1 HKPTI
6 LAAEGVFISVFLF
19 VIWLRANNPDMWHPW
34 RGGEK
39 PMELA
44 YLTAVTG
51 STSLPPFDPWLA
63 GGTLNYYYMG
73 WFVLA
78 VPIRLIGLGP
88 DVGFNLGVATYAA
101 LAAVTVFSTA
111 AMLTELAR
119 RRSERPASPA
129 ATGVFA
135 VVIFL
140 VIGNLDGFRQ
150 LVMRLRNNL
159 PLSDFDWWDPSRV
172 NKNSAGFEVTEFPS
186 FTVLFADL
194 HPHFMAMPFFGLG
207 LAGSIAFIER
217 ARQGRVLSTWVL
229 AFGLG
234 LGSGFIRMVHTWDM
248 PTFVAFVVG
257 AIVLGWTMSRG
268 PALWRARFAA
278 GQLLIAG
285 VAHLAVTAPYRGRNQ
300 VADSGFGRSESV
312 TNLDDWF
319 AHWGLFLFLGVAY
332 VANRIWKYR
341 EHLSIN
347 APFATLGLAGAAVLG
362 FVALGAAVGSV
373 AALSLVGLV
382 ACLLLLFSEVSTARP
397 STPHVFVAACLALAF
412 GVLVGVEAFTQ
423 NADIARLNT
432 VFKFWLQVWHL
443 FAIAGAFAASWLLGP
458 LLAGKEVTVAD
469 TAAANELPAHQRRGV
484 ATRGFAGGLVLLL
497 LASLVY
503 PVLSVSP
510 RQANRIDTTLGPSLD
525 GDLWLEPGRY
535 SFGIRD
541 VDGNDSVID
550 PGQDRA
556 IIEWLQINV
565 DGRPTIVEAV
575 GGSEYQWWGR
585 ISIHAGLPTV
595 LGWRWHQSQQRTLFD
610 SEVNDRK
617 REVAEFYTTES
628 PAVIDSFLRAFDVSY
643 VIVGSIESVVANPRT
658 LGLFAENPSLRL
670 VFGNEQLGIYV
681 VDKLALAEAPRVG
694 LPASG
699 AG

>member
-1 HKPTI
+1 
-6 LAAEGVFISVFLF
+6 
-19 VIWLRANNPDMWHPW
+19 
-34 RGGEK
+34 
-39 PMELA
+39 
-44 YLTAVTG
+44 
-51 STSLPPFDPWLA
+51 
-63 GGTLNYYYMG
+63 
-73 WFVLA
+73 
-78 VPIRLIGLGP
+78 
-88 DVGFNLGVATYAA
+88 
-101 LAAVTVFSTA
+101 
-111 AMLTELAR
+111 
-119 RRSERPASPA
+119 
-129 ATGVFA
+129 
-135 VVIFL
+135 
-140 VIGNLDGFRQ
+140 
-150 LVMRLRNNL
+150 
-159 PLSDFDWWDPSRV
+159 
-172 NKNSAGFEVTEFPS
+172 S

-341 EHLSIN
+341 DYLSIN
-347 APFATLGLAGAAVLG
+347 ASFATLGLAGAAAPG
-362 FVALGAAVGSV
+362 FIALGAAVGSV
-373 AALSLVGLV
+373 AALSFVGMF

-458 LLAGKEVTVAD
+458 LLAGKEVAVAD

-556 IIEWLQINV
+556 IIEWLQTNV

-670 VFGNEQLGIYV
+670 VFGNEQLGIYF
-681 VDKLALAEAPRVG
+681 VDKPALAEAPRVG
-694 LPASG
+694 MPASG